1 MLFAGGRRGAL
12 PRVHCSRLAACSAGQ
27 QTSGHTLVQ
36 VDVAATNSV
45 ALEAATLT
53 STLDAVPPL
62 GQRMTSA
69 KSSPNLAGLH
79 RKSAFSRA
87 RSVDLTYG
95 NGLAPSAGGHTRSV
109 DIQESFRR
117 ADTARAMSMDVSH
130 VPGVDPSRHHRSH
143 HGLGET
149 PTWSS
154 ANNVELAGPD
164 LPCHNPWKELH
175 DASVMHCCSG
185 WNLGVSVSA
194 LRCEPLLY

>member
-1 MLFAGGRRGAL
+1 M
-12 PRVHCSRLAACSAGQ
+12 
-27 QTSGHTLVQ
+27 
-36 VDVAATNSV
+36 AATNSA

-53 STLDAVPPL
+53 SNLDAVPPL
-62 GQRMTSA
+62 GRGMTSA

-95 NGLAPSAGGHTRSV
+95 NGLAASAVGGPPHSM

-149 PTWSS
+149 CPWLS
-154 ANNVELAGPD
+154 ANDVKLAGLD
-164 LPCHNPWKELH
+164 LACHTLWKAMH
-175 DASVMHCCSG
+175 DTSLMHCC
-185 WNLGVSVSA
+185 LG
-194 LRCEPLLY
+194 